1 MNIKGEI
8 NELCAKYFLESL
20 SNHKNEVEQYTEYH
34 SLIATTCNTEII
46 NQLERMEKSC
56 RLLRTMIEQR
66 IEK

>member
-20 SNHKNEVEQYTEYH
+20 SKHANEVEQYTEYH
-34 SLIATTCNTEII
+34 SCIATTCNTEII

-56 RLLRTMIEQR
+56 RLLRTMIEKG